1 METVFT
7 SSYKT
12 VLKENTKN
20 HTSNSY
26 VLDFLISVIFFCL
39 QFGTEGVLFNE
50 LSKIKKVRK
59 LILRDGLPINLKICQ
74 LWS

>member
-59 LILRDGLPINLKICQ
+59 INFER
-74 LWS
+74 